1 LRLEFQLLLVAESR
15 REKGV
20 CGGWTVMNSAEG
32 AVRLRRLRIKRRVP
46 RERSAIRT
54 SAPIIPPAMTP
65 ALGEDVLLVAPRAG
79 AAAGVWLGELLSLLL
94 LLFPEVREGVSTADA
109 EGSMIE
115 IEVGRVL
122 VRVLVR
128 VGLEELVVSSG
139 APVAAF
145 GDASSVDVPL
155 EPVPP
160 VEGS

>member
-1 LRLEFQLLLVAESR
+1 
-15 REKGV
+15 
-20 CGGWTVMNSAEG
+20 MNSAEG

-115 IEVGRVL
+115 MEVGRVL
-122 VRVLVR
+122 VG
-128 VGLEELVVSSG
+128 VGLKELGVWLCV
-139 APVAAF
+139 PAAGSAIGEPF
-145 GDASSVDVPL
+145 GDVSPADVPL
-155 EPVPP
+155 ELVAP
-160 VEGS
+160 VEGALS